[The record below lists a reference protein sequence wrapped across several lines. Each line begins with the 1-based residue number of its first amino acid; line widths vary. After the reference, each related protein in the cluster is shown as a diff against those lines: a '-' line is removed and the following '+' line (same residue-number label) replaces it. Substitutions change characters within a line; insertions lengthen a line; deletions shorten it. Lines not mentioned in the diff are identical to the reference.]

1 MGRPPIKVNSFPAGE
16 WLLEQA
22 RALGVEDAEPKL
34 IIEGRNLIELGFNPG
49 PHFGAILKT
58 CYDAQIEGKF
68 STLEEGIEYLR
79 TGNFDGGH

>member
-1 MGRPPIKVNSFPAGE
+1 MGRPPIKVDSFPAGE

-22 RALGVEDAEPKL
+22 RALGVEDAKPKL